1 MKWAGHVARN
11 GEKVNAYGVLMG
23 KQQERLGADGQI
35 IINLILE
42 K

>member
-1 MKWAGHVARN
+1 MKWAGHVAWN
-11 GEKVNAYGVLMG
+11 GEVNAYGVSMG
-23 KQQERLGADGQI
+23 KPQERLGAGGQI